1 MALIYLF
8 FVLKKVEK
16 IGYHSNFNFECNTEI
31 ILKIVGFMVIL
42 RLSFSSYDA
51 SENEWIVTAVQLK
64 VLAKLN

>member
-1 MALIYLF
+1 MAGRF
-8 FVLKKVEK
+8 
-16 IGYHSNFNFECNTEI
+16 

-51 SENEWIVTAVQLK
+51 SKNEWIVTAVQLK